1 MMETPYVMDLHTH
14 TLVSGHAYGTIRE
27 MAQAA
32 AEKGLQVLGITEH
45 APGIPGT
52 VDPFYYTNLSAIPR
66 ELYGVIILNGCEINM
81 LDDGVLS
88 LEDKFMSRMDY
99 AIVGIHTLCYTDAG
113 REKNTDNL
121 IRCMSH
127 PKVRFVSHP
136 DDDHTPLDYERLVP
150 AAKEYGVALEVN
162 NNSLRKKPGRRINIR
177 ENYRTMLKLC
187 MEYGVPVFASS
198 DAHDPSRVA
207 DFDLCR
213 EVLADAKFDER
224 LLLNTDTEKLWQFLG
239 IESLEK

>member
-32 AEKGLQVLGITEH
+32 AEKNLQVLGITEH

-187 MEYGVPVFASS
+187 MEYGVPVFAYDSS
-198 DAHDPSRVA
+198 SKGALAYLSVA
-207 DFDLCR
+207 GEILR
-213 EVLADAKFDER
+213 K
-224 LLLNTDTEKLWQFLG
+224 
-239 IESLEK
+239 